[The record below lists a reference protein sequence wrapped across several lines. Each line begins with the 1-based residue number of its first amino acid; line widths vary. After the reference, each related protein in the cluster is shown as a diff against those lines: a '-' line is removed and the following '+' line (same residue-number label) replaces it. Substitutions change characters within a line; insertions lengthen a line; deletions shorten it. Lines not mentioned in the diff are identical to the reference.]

1 MENLF
6 SLYKTILYTRQFF
19 LMKDFYTDSMGFEL
33 SFADDKMGVAEWV
46 VGKGVIRVEN
56 SAKREIQP
64 ICFGLNVSS
73 WREAKTLLV
82 SRHLNVSAVKVQEGK
97 CSFEVKDPDLNTI
110 LIIETL

>member
-19 LMKDFYTDSMGFEL
+19 LMKDFYTDSMGFKL
-33 SFADDKMGVAEWV
+33 SFADDKAGIAEWEL
-46 VGKGVIRVEN
+46 GKGIIRVE
-56 SAKREIQP
+56 STTKQTLHP
-64 ICFGLNVSS
+64 IVFGLHVAN

>member
-1 MENLF
+1 MENIF

-19 LMKDFYTDSMGFEL
+19 VMKDFYSDSMGFEL
-33 SFADDKMGVAEWV
+33 SFADDKAGIAEWL
-46 VGKGVIRVEN
+46 VGRGIIRVE
-56 SAKREIQP
+56 SSIKRELSPTI
-64 ICFGLNVSS
+64 FGLNVSN